1 MSWRLLWCHSLAVG
15 GTAVSGRWDC
25 VGLLLMWVFW
35 VSDLVGLRRLGFG
48 DQEESEGRGYP
59 CIHSSTVDRLPCCF
73 LTLSSFGLAS
83 LRVSQSDED
92 LAGSLSG
99 APKLSSKFPEMQ
111 HGPGTLRIWKA
122 ALRLGYSTLSGANL
136 RSPGLKIK
144 GCFHRLGLARVW
156 SRLRARAH
164 SQKTTKTNKRTNR
177 KSKHQIVGR
186 LCPSSWSLRC

>member
-1 MSWRLLWCHSLAVG
+1 MASLYFFKWSFVLFNPLGERTVHLASILSWRMGSRCAASDSWLLPKDTAWDPRRADVSWRLLWCHSLAVG

-25 VGLLLMWVFW
+25 VGLLLLWVFW

-59 CIHSSTVDRLPCCF
+59 CIHFSTVDRLPCCF

-122 ALRLGYSTLSGANL
+122 AL
-136 RSPGLKIK
+136 
-144 GCFHRLGLARVW
+144 
-156 SRLRARAH
+156 
-164 SQKTTKTNKRTNR
+164 
-177 KSKHQIVGR
+177 
-186 LCPSSWSLRC
+186 